1 MFAEIQVALAHG
13 EPVALV
19 TVVRTHGAAPCG
31 PGAKLLVRADGA
43 LSGTLGGATTDARI
57 RADALQ
63 ALESG
68 EPAMLTYHL
77 DPDSGESVGSC
88 GATLEVFVEPLH
100 PEPRLLVAGSGYV
113 AQALARLAVPLGWRV
128 ALLDDRTEFVRSATL
143 PEGVETLIGEMA
155 ELSGGAPPRSHDRRS
170 DRHTRTSRR
179 PGGFAAALGTTAG
192 YVGMIGSVSKVR
204 AIFRNLLRAGM
215 TEETLARV
223 HAPIGL
229 DLRAET
235 PDEIALSIAAE
246 LLLWRRGGT
255 GQPLKDSA
263 GVLTQVISGM
273 NAPDA
278 EPSRQRKTPPA
289 STNDARSGHGAY
301 DPAIRRTCA
310 ICSSARSS
318 PLSVLAFAQNAPVD
332 DDLEDHREHQ
342 RERRHQQSNGQQVA
356 VDLLQTGGRQR
367 RSRSAKKAAAPRQR
381 LSRKARVK
389 LIRKVM
395 LPDTLIARD
404 RFEAPV
410 KDVLQLLVL
419 RRERLDVV
427 RFDKFIVIR
436 LSRCAWRSRM
446 S

>member
-1 MFAEIQVALAHG
+1 MFAEIQAALAHG

-31 PGAKLLVRADGA
+31 PGAKLLVRADGG
-43 LSGTLGGATTDARI
+43 LSGTLGGASTDARI

-88 GATLEVFVEPLH
+88 GATLEVFVEPLR

-128 ALLDDRTEFVRSATL
+128 TLLDDRTEFVRSATL

-155 ELSGGAPPRSHDRRS
+155 DYLVE
-170 DRHTRTSRR
+170 RR
-179 PGGFAAALGTTAG
+179 PDPMTAVVIVTRGHRADQEVLRAALGTAAG

-204 AIFRNLLRAGM
+204 AIFRNLLRDGL

-255 GQPLKDSA
+255 GQPLKESA
-263 GVLTQVISGM
+263 GVLKQVIASVEKGDS
-273 NAPDA
+273 ADA
-278 EPSRQRKTPPA
+278 EPAPEEEPA
-289 STNDARSGHGAY
+289 SVN
-301 DPAIRRTCA
+301 
-310 ICSSARSS
+310 
-318 PLSVLAFAQNAPVD
+318 
-332 DDLEDHREHQ
+332 
-342 RERRHQQSNGQQVA
+342 
-356 VDLLQTGGRQR
+356 
-367 RSRSAKKAAAPRQR
+367 
-381 LSRKARVK
+381 
-389 LIRKVM
+389 
-395 LPDTLIARD
+395 
-404 RFEAPV
+404 
-410 KDVLQLLVL
+410 
-419 RRERLDVV
+419 
-427 RFDKFIVIR
+427 
-436 LSRCAWRSRM
+436 
-446 S
+446 

>member
-1 MFAEIQVALAHG
+1 MFAEIQAALAHG
-13 EPVALV
+13 EPVALI

-43 LSGTLGGATTDARI
+43 LSGTLGGASTDARI

-88 GATLEVFVEPLH
+88 GATLEVFVEPLR

-128 ALLDDRTEFVRSATL
+128 TLLDDRTEFVRSATL

-155 ELSGGAPPRSHDRRS
+155 EHLAE
-170 DRHTRTSRR
+170 RR
-179 PGGFAAALGTTAG
+179 PDPMTAVVIVTRGHRADQEVLRAALDTTAG

-204 AIFRNLLRAGM
+204 AIFRNLLRDGM
-215 TEETLARV
+215 TAETLARV

-255 GQPLKDSA
+255 GQPLKDTA
-263 GVLTQVISGM
+263 GVLKQVITSVGK
-273 NAPDA
+273 NDKADA
-278 EPSRQRKTPPA
+278 ELAPEEGAA
-289 STNDARSGHGAY
+289 SVN
-301 DPAIRRTCA
+301 
-310 ICSSARSS
+310 
-318 PLSVLAFAQNAPVD
+318 
-332 DDLEDHREHQ
+332 
-342 RERRHQQSNGQQVA
+342 
-356 VDLLQTGGRQR
+356 
-367 RSRSAKKAAAPRQR
+367 
-381 LSRKARVK
+381 
-389 LIRKVM
+389 
-395 LPDTLIARD
+395 
-404 RFEAPV
+404 
-410 KDVLQLLVL
+410 
-419 RRERLDVV
+419 
-427 RFDKFIVIR
+427 
-436 LSRCAWRSRM
+436 
-446 S
+446 

>member
-1 MFAEIQVALAHG
+1 MYAEILAALAHG

-43 LSGTLGGATTDARI
+43 LSGTLGGTTTDARI
-57 RADALQ
+57 RADALR

-88 GATLEVFVEPLH
+88 GATLEIFVEPLR

-113 AQALARLAVPLGWRV
+113 AQALARLAIPLGWRV
-128 ALLDDRTEFVRSATL
+128 TLLDDRTEFVRSATL

-155 ELSGGAPPRSHDRRS
+155 DYLVE
-170 DRHTRTSRR
+170 RR
-179 PGGFAAALGTTAG
+179 PDPMTAVVIVTRGHRADQEVLRAALGTAAG

-204 AIFRNLLRAGM
+204 AIFRNLLRDGL

-255 GQPLKDSA
+255 GHPLKDSA
-263 GVLTQVISGM
+263 GALEQVIASL
-273 NAPDA
+273 NTPEA
-278 EPSRQRKTPPA
+278 EPAPEEDTA
-289 STNDARSGHGAY
+289 SVN
-301 DPAIRRTCA
+301 
-310 ICSSARSS
+310 
-318 PLSVLAFAQNAPVD
+318 
-332 DDLEDHREHQ
+332 
-342 RERRHQQSNGQQVA
+342 
-356 VDLLQTGGRQR
+356 
-367 RSRSAKKAAAPRQR
+367 
-381 LSRKARVK
+381 
-389 LIRKVM
+389 
-395 LPDTLIARD
+395 
-404 RFEAPV
+404 
-410 KDVLQLLVL
+410 
-419 RRERLDVV
+419 
-427 RFDKFIVIR
+427 
-436 LSRCAWRSRM
+436 
-446 S
+446 

>member
-1 MFAEIQVALAHG
+1 MRLGKGGSSMFSEIQTALAHG

-31 PGAKLLVRADGA
+31 PGAKLLVRADGM
-43 LSGTLGGATTDARI
+43 LTGTLGGATTDARI

-88 GATLEVFVEPLH
+88 GATLEVFVEPLR

-128 ALLDDRTEFVRSATL
+128 TLLDDRTEFVRSATL

-155 ELSGGAPPRSHDRRS
+155 EHLEE
-170 DRHTRTSRR
+170 RR
-179 PGGFAAALGTTAG
+179 PDPMTAVVIVTRGHRADQEVLRAALSTAAG

-204 AIFRNLLRAGM
+204 AIFRNLLRDGVSS
-215 TEETLARV
+215 ETLARV

-255 GQPLKDSA
+255 GLPLKESA
-263 GVLTQVISGM
+263 GVLDQVIAGM
-273 NAPDA
+273 EKSDRAGA
-278 EPSRQRKTPPA
+278 EPAPEE
-289 STNDARSGHGAY
+289 DA
-301 DPAIRRTCA
+301 
-310 ICSSARSS
+310 
-318 PLSVLAFAQNAPVD
+318 
-332 DDLEDHREHQ
+332 
-342 RERRHQQSNGQQVA
+342 
-356 VDLLQTGGRQR
+356 
-367 RSRSAKKAAAPRQR
+367 AK
-381 LSRKARVK
+381 VN
-389 LIRKVM
+389 
-395 LPDTLIARD
+395 
-404 RFEAPV
+404 
-410 KDVLQLLVL
+410 
-419 RRERLDVV
+419 
-427 RFDKFIVIR
+427 
-436 LSRCAWRSRM
+436 
-446 S
+446 